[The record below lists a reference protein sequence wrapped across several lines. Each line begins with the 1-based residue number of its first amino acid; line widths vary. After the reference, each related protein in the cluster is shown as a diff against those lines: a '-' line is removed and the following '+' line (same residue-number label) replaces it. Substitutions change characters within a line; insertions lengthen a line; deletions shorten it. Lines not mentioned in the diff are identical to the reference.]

1 MNTKQTLINHLIKTL
16 AEQLRKADEAGLV
29 TNKNG
34 TVGAS
39 KEKAAACKAASK
51 AVAELE
57 KLGVDYNTAY
67 DKADLIKV
75 SPVEARPY
83 DGWAGFPGCG
93 DGQDDF
99 ADYNAGEGQDW

>member
-1 MNTKQTLINHLIKTL
+1 MTCPGSVPRIITVMNTTQTQINHLVKTL

-51 AVAELE
+51 AVADLE
-57 KLGVDYNTAY
+57 KLGVNYNTAY
-67 DKADLIKV
+67 DKADIINGV
-75 SPVEARPY
+75 
-83 DGWAGFPGCG
+83 
-93 DGQDDF
+93 
-99 ADYNAGEGQDW
+99 ADRETVGLA

>member
-1 MNTKQTLINHLIKTL
+1 MNTTQTQINHLVKTL

-51 AVAELE
+51 AVADLE
-57 KLGVDYNTAY
+57 KLGVNYNTAY
-67 DKADLIKV
+67 DKADIINGV
-75 SPVEARPY
+75 
-83 DGWAGFPGCG
+83 
-93 DGQDDF
+93 
-99 ADYNAGEGQDW
+99 ADRETVGLA

>member
-1 MNTKQTLINHLIKTL
+1 MYFAGVGAVGRGSNERLTCPPILTKIFPVMNTTQTQINHLIKTL

-51 AVAELE
+51 AVAGLE
-57 KLGVDYNTAY
+57 KLGVNYNTAY
-67 DKADLIKV
+67 DKA
-75 SPVEARPY
+75 EALNE
-83 DGWAGFPGCG
+83 AI
-93 DGQDDF
+93 
-99 ADYNAGEGQDW
+99 AA

>member
-1 MNTKQTLINHLIKTL
+1 MTCPSTRPKIFSVMNTKQTLINHLVKTL

-39 KEKAAACKAASK
+39 KEKAAACRAASK
-51 AVAELE
+51 AVADLE

-67 DKADLIKV
+67 DRADLINGV
-75 SPVEARPY
+75 
-83 DGWAGFPGCG
+83 
-93 DGQDDF
+93 
-99 ADYNAGEGQDW
+99 ADRETVGMA